1 MDSAVLDERSPAL
14 FQAAAD
20 KFQEV
25 SAHGALAG
33 CLRL

>member
-1 MDSAVLDERSPAL
+1 MRAQAAMDSAVQDDRAPAL

-25 SAHGALAG
+25 SAHGA
-33 CLRL
+33 